1 MGLNRFMRAMMVV
14 FITAN
19 CITINPDIIFA
30 ATDSEDSSLNTD
42 EWEEEK
48 TEEQPSEVNTGP
60 RYETA
65 REVSS
70 RDIEELEKSNKVKN
84 TNKADLIAMLKAKA
98 EKGPNINN
106 NNSEQSENV
115 AINEEASGSDRPAIQ
130 VERRHPG
137 LPSDSAAEIKKRRK
151 AIASS
156 DSELESLT
164 YPDKPTKAT
173 KKKVAKASVTDT
185 SESDL
190 DSSMQSADESTPQPL
205 KANQQPFFPKVFK
218 KIKDAGKWVRDKIDE
233 NPEVKKAIVDKSA
246 GLIDQLL
253 TKKKNE
259 EVNASDFPPPPT
271 DEELRLAL
279 PETPMLLGFNAP
291 ATSEPSSFE
300 FPPPPTDEELRLA
313 LPETPMLLGFNAPA
327 TSEPSSFEFPPPP
340 TDEEL
345 RLALPETPML
355 LGFNAPATSEPSS
368 FEFPPPPTED
378 ELEIMRETAPSLDS
392 SFTSGDLASLRSAIN
407 RHSQN
412 FSDFPPMPTE
422 EELNGRGGI
431 PTSEEFSSLNSGDFT
446 DDENSET
453 TEEEIDRLADLRD
466 RGTGKHSRNAG
477 FLPLNPFTSSPVP
490 SLTPKVP
497 KISAPALI
505 TDITKKAPF
514 KNPPQPLNVF
524 NKKTTTKTAP
534 KKITPVNTAPK
545 LAALPITKAQE
556 TELGENKAPFIEK
569 QAETNNRPID
579 MPSLPV
585 IQKEVTER
593 NKEEMKP
600 QTEEK
605 VVGES
610 EPANNVNGKK
620 RSAGI
625 EEGKLIAKSAE
636 DEKAKEEPV
645 NHTTLIL
652 AMLAIGVF
660 SLGAVIKIIQ
670 LRKNS

>member
-106 NNSEQSENV
+106 NNSEQTENA
-115 AINEEASGSDRPAIQ
+115 AINEEASGADLPAIQ

-164 YPDKPTKAT
+164 YLDKPTKAN
-173 KKKVAKASVTDT
+173 KKKVAKELVADA

-190 DSSMQSADESTPQPL
+190 DSSMQSADESSPQPL

-218 KIKDAGKWVRDKIDE
+218 KIKDAGRWVRDKIDE

-259 EVNASDFPPPPT
+259 EVNASDFPAPPT

-291 ATSEPSSFE
+291 ATS
-300 FPPPPTDEELRLA
+300 
-313 LPETPMLLGFNAPA
+313 G
-327 TSEPSSFEFPPPP
+327 
-340 TDEEL
+340 
-345 RLALPETPML
+345 
-355 LGFNAPATSEPSS
+355 PSS

-407 RHSQN
+407 RHSEN
-412 FSDFPPMPTE
+412 FSDFPPIPTE
-422 EELNGRGGI
+422 EELNGRGGRS
-431 PTSEEFSSLNSGDFT
+431 TSEEFSSLNSGDFT

-490 SLTPKVP
+490 SLSPKIS

-505 TDITKKAPF
+505 SDITKKAPF

-524 NKKTTTKTAP
+524 NKKTTTKTAS
-534 KKITPVNTAPK
+534 KKITPVNTSPK

-556 TELGENKAPFIEK
+556 TALGENKAPFREK
-569 QAETNNRPID
+569 RAEPNNQPID

-585 IQKEVTER
+585 IQKEVTEK

-605 VVGES
+605 MVGES

-636 DEKAKEEPV
+636 DEKAKEEPA

-652 AMLAIGVF
+652 AMLAMGVF
-660 SLGAVIKIIQ
+660 SLGAFIKIIQ

>member
-106 NNSEQSENV
+106 NNSEQTENA
-115 AINEEASGSDRPAIQ
+115 AINEEASGADRPAIQ

-137 LPSDSAAEIKKRRK
+137 LSSDSAAEIKKRRK

-164 YPDKPTKAT
+164 YPDKPTKAN
-173 KKKVAKASVTDT
+173 KKKVAKESVADA

-190 DSSMQSADESTPQPL
+190 DSSMQSADESSPQPL

-259 EVNASDFPPPPT
+259 EVNASDFPPP
-271 DEELRLAL
+271 
-279 PETPMLLGFNAP
+279 
-291 ATSEPSSFE
+291 S
-300 FPPPPTDEELRLA
+300 
-313 LPETPMLLGFNAPA
+313 
-327 TSEPSSFEFPPPP
+327 

-407 RHSQN
+407 RHSEN
-412 FSDFPPMPTE
+412 FSDFPPIPTE
-422 EELNGRGGI
+422 EELNGRGGR

-490 SLTPKVP
+490 SLSPKVS
-497 KISAPALI
+497 KKSAPALI
-505 TDITKKAPF
+505 SDITKKAPF

-524 NKKTTTKTAP
+524 NKKTATKTAS
-534 KKITPVNTAPK
+534 KKITPVNTSPK

-556 TELGENKAPFIEK
+556 TALGENKAPFIEK
-569 QAETNNRPID
+569 QAEPNNQRID

-600 QTEEK
+600 QTEK
-605 VVGES
+605 KMVGES

-636 DEKAKEEPV
+636 DEKAKEEPA

-652 AMLAIGVF
+652 AMLAMGVF
-660 SLGAVIKIIQ
+660 SLGAFIKIIQ

>member
-70 RDIEELEKSNKVKN
+70 RDIKELEKSNKVRN
-84 TNKADLIAMLKAKA
+84 TNKADLIAMLKEKA
-98 EKGPNINN
+98 EKGPNNN
-106 NNSEQSENV
+106 NNNGEQTGNV
-115 AINEEASGSDRPAIQ
+115 AINEEASGVDRPTLQ

-164 YPDKPTKAT
+164 YLDKPTKAN
-173 KKKVAKASVTDT
+173 KKKVAKESVADA

-190 DSSMQSADESTPQPL
+190 DSSMQSADESSPQPL

-259 EVNASDFPPPPT
+259 EVNASDFPPLPT

-291 ATSEPSSFE
+291 T
-300 FPPPPTDEELRLA
+300 
-313 LPETPMLLGFNAPA
+313 

-407 RHSQN
+407 RHSEN
-412 FSDFPPMPTE
+412 FSDFPPIPTE
-422 EELNGRGGI
+422 EELNGRGGR

-477 FLPLNPFTSSPVP
+477 FLPLNPFASSPVP
-490 SLTPKVP
+490 SLSPKVS

-505 TDITKKAPF
+505 SDITKKTPF
-514 KNPPQPLNVF
+514 KNPSQPLNVF
-524 NKKTTTKTAP
+524 NKKTTTKTVT
-534 KKITPVNTAPK
+534 KKPTPVKTAPK
-545 LAALPITKAQE
+545 LAELPATKPQE
-556 TELGENKAPFIEK
+556 TVLRENKTPFIEK
-569 QAETNNRPID
+569 QAETNKQSIN

-585 IQKEVTER
+585 IQKEATESD
-593 NKEEMKP
+593 KEEMKP

-605 VVGES
+605 MVEES
-610 EPANNVNGKK
+610 ESANNANGKN

-636 DEKAKEEPV
+636 DEKAKEEPG

-660 SLGAVIKIIQ
+660 SLGAFIKIIQ
-670 LRKNS
+670 LRKNN

>member
-1 MGLNRFMRAMMVV
+1 MRAMMVV

-30 ATDSEDSSLNTD
+30 TTDNEDSSLNTD

-106 NNSEQSENV
+106 NNSEQTENA
-115 AINEEASGSDRPAIQ
+115 AINEEASGADRPAIQ

-137 LPSDSAAEIKKRRK
+137 LSSDSAAEIKKRRK

-164 YPDKPTKAT
+164 YPDKPTKAN
-173 KKKVAKASVTDT
+173 KKKVAKESVADA

-190 DSSMQSADESTPQPL
+190 DSSMQSADESSPQPL

-233 NPEVKKAIVDKSA
+233 NPEVKKAIIDKSA

-259 EVNASDFPPPPT
+259 EVNASD
-271 DEELRLAL
+271 
-279 PETPMLLGFNAP
+279 
-291 ATSEPSSFE
+291 
-300 FPPPPTDEELRLA
+300 
-313 LPETPMLLGFNAPA
+313 
-327 TSEPSSFEFPPPP
+327 FPPPP

-407 RHSQN
+407 RHSEN
-412 FSDFPPMPTE
+412 FSDFPPIPTE
-422 EELNGRGGI
+422 EELNGRGGR

-490 SLTPKVP
+490 SLSPKVS
-497 KISAPALI
+497 KKSAPALI
-505 TDITKKAPF
+505 SDITKKAPF

-524 NKKTTTKTAP
+524 NKKTATKTAS
-534 KKITPVNTAPK
+534 KKITPVNTSPK

-556 TELGENKAPFIEK
+556 TALGENKAPFIEK
-569 QAETNNRPID
+569 QAEPNNQPID

-605 VVGES
+605 MVGES

-636 DEKAKEEPV
+636 DEKAKEEPA

-652 AMLAIGVF
+652 AMLAMGVF
-660 SLGAVIKIIQ
+660 SLGAFIKIIQ

>member
-30 ATDSEDSSLNTD
+30 TTDNEDSSLNTD

-106 NNSEQSENV
+106 NNSEQTENA
-115 AINEEASGSDRPAIQ
+115 AINEEASGADRPAIQ

-164 YPDKPTKAT
+164 YLDKPTKAN

-259 EVNASDFPPPPT
+259 EANASD
-271 DEELRLAL
+271 
-279 PETPMLLGFNAP
+279 
-291 ATSEPSSFE
+291 
-300 FPPPPTDEELRLA
+300 
-313 LPETPMLLGFNAPA
+313 
-327 TSEPSSFEFPPPP
+327 FPPPP

-407 RHSQN
+407 RHSEN
-412 FSDFPPMPTE
+412 FSDFPPIPTE
-422 EELNGRGGI
+422 EELNGRGGR

-490 SLTPKVP
+490 SLSPKVS

-505 TDITKKAPF
+505 SDITKKTPF

-524 NKKTTTKTAP
+524 NKKTATKTAS
-534 KKITPVNTAPK
+534 KKITPVNTSPK

-556 TELGENKAPFIEK
+556 TALGENKAPFREK
-569 QAETNNRPID
+569 QAEPNNQPID

-605 VVGES
+605 MVGES

-636 DEKAKEEPV
+636 DEKAKEEPA

-652 AMLAIGVF
+652 AMLAMGVF
-660 SLGAVIKIIQ
+660 SLGAFIKIIQ

>member
-70 RDIEELEKSNKVKN
+70 RDIKELEKSNKVRN
-84 TNKADLIAMLKAKA
+84 TNKADLIAMLKEKA
-98 EKGPNINN
+98 EKGPNNN
-106 NNSEQSENV
+106 NNNGEQTGNV
-115 AINEEASGSDRPAIQ
+115 AINEEASGVDRPTLQ

-137 LPSDSAAEIKKRRK
+137 LSSDSAAEIKKRRK

-164 YPDKPTKAT
+164 YPDKPTKAN
-173 KKKVAKASVTDT
+173 KRKVAKESVVDA

-205 KANQQPFFPKVFK
+205 KANQKPFFPKVFK

-253 TKKKNE
+253 TKKKSE
-259 EVNASDFPPPPT
+259 EVNASD
-271 DEELRLAL
+271 
-279 PETPMLLGFNAP
+279 
-291 ATSEPSSFE
+291 
-300 FPPPPTDEELRLA
+300 
-313 LPETPMLLGFNAPA
+313 
-327 TSEPSSFEFPPPP
+327 FPPPP

-407 RHSQN
+407 RHSEN
-412 FSDFPPMPTE
+412 FSDFPPIPTE
-422 EELNGRGGI
+422 EELNGRGGR

-490 SLTPKVP
+490 SLSPKVS

-505 TDITKKAPF
+505 SDITKKTPF
-514 KNPPQPLNVF
+514 KNPSQPLNVF
-524 NKKTTTKTAP
+524 NKKTTTKTVT
-534 KKITPVNTAPK
+534 KKPTPVKTAPK
-545 LAALPITKAQE
+545 LAELPATKPQE
-556 TELGENKAPFIEK
+556 TVLRENKTPFIEK
-569 QAETNNRPID
+569 QAETNKQSIN

-585 IQKEVTER
+585 IQKEATESD
-593 NKEEMKP
+593 KEEMKP

-605 VVGES
+605 MVEES
-610 EPANNVNGKK
+610 ESANNANGKN

-636 DEKAKEEPV
+636 DEKAKEESG

-660 SLGAVIKIIQ
+660 SLGAFIKIIQ
-670 LRKNS
+670 LRKNN

>member
-1 MGLNRFMRAMMVV
+1 MRAMMVV

-98 EKGPNINN
+98 EKGPNNN
-106 NNSEQSENV
+106 NNNGEQTGNV
-115 AINEEASGSDRPAIQ
+115 AINEEASGVDRPTLQ

-137 LPSDSAAEIKKRRK
+137 LSSDSAAEIKKRRK

-164 YPDKPTKAT
+164 YPDKPTKAN
-173 KKKVAKASVTDT
+173 KRKVAKESVVDA

-205 KANQQPFFPKVFK
+205 KANQKPFFPKVFK

-253 TKKKNE
+253 TKKKSE

-291 ATSEPSSFE
+291 
-300 FPPPPTDEELRLA
+300 
-313 LPETPMLLGFNAPA
+313 TP
-327 TSEPSSFEFPPPP
+327 
-340 TDEEL
+340 
-345 RLALPETPML
+345 
-355 LGFNAPATSEPSS
+355 SEPSS

-407 RHSQN
+407 RHSEN
-412 FSDFPPMPTE
+412 FSDFPPIPTE
-422 EELNGRGGI
+422 EELNGRGGR

-477 FLPLNPFTSSPVP
+477 FLPLNPFISSPVP

-505 TDITKKAPF
+505 SDITKKAPF
-514 KNPPQPLNVF
+514 KNPSQPLNVF
-524 NKKTTTKTAP
+524 NKKTTTKTVT
-534 KKITPVNTAPK
+534 KKPTPVKTAPK
-545 LAALPITKAQE
+545 LAELPATKPQE
-556 TELGENKAPFIEK
+556 TVLRENKTPFIEK
-569 QAETNNRPID
+569 QAETNKQSIN

-585 IQKEVTER
+585 IQKEATESD
-593 NKEEMKP
+593 KEEMKP

-605 VVGES
+605 MVEES
-610 EPANNVNGKK
+610 ESANNANGKN

-636 DEKAKEEPV
+636 DEKAKEEPG

-660 SLGAVIKIIQ
+660 SLGAFIKIIQ
-670 LRKNS
+670 LRKNN

>member
-1 MGLNRFMRAMMVV
+1 MRAMMVV

-70 RDIEELEKSNKVKN
+70 RDIKELEKSNKVRN

-106 NNSEQSENV
+106 NNSEQTENA
-115 AINEEASGSDRPAIQ
+115 AINEEASGADRPAIQ

-164 YPDKPTKAT
+164 YPDKPTKVN
-173 KKKVAKASVTDT
+173 KKKVAKESVADA

-190 DSSMQSADESTPQPL
+190 DSSMQSADESSPQPL

-253 TKKKNE
+253 TKKKSE

-300 FPPPPTDEELRLA
+300 FPPPPT
-313 LPETPMLLGFNAPA
+313 
-327 TSEPSSFEFPPPP
+327 
-340 TDEEL
+340 
-345 RLALPETPML
+345 
-355 LGFNAPATSEPSS
+355 
-368 FEFPPPPTED
+368 ED
-378 ELEIMRETAPSLDS
+378 ELEIIRETASSLDS
-392 SFTSGDLASLRSAIN
+392 SFTRGDLASLRNAIN

-412 FSDFPPMPTE
+412 FSDFPPIPTE
-422 EELNGRGGI
+422 EELNGRGGR

-490 SLTPKVP
+490 SLSPKVS

-505 TDITKKAPF
+505 SDITKKTPF
-514 KNPPQPLNVF
+514 KNPSQPLNVF
-524 NKKTTTKTAP
+524 NKKTTTKTVT
-534 KKITPVNTAPK
+534 KKPTPVKTAPK
-545 LAALPITKAQE
+545 LAELPATKPQE
-556 TELGENKAPFIEK
+556 TVLRENKTPFIEK
-569 QAETNNRPID
+569 QAETNKQSIN

-585 IQKEVTER
+585 IQKEATESD
-593 NKEEMKP
+593 KEEMKP

-605 VVGES
+605 MVEES
-610 EPANNVNGKK
+610 ESANNANGKN

-636 DEKAKEEPV
+636 DEKAKEEPG

-660 SLGAVIKIIQ
+660 SLGAFIKIIQ
-670 LRKNS
+670 LRKNN

>member
-340 TDEEL
+340 T
-345 RLALPETPML
+345 
-355 LGFNAPATSEPSS
+355 
-368 FEFPPPPTED
+368 ED

-422 EELNGRGGI
+422 EELNGRGGM

-490 SLTPKVP
+490 SLSPKVS

-556 TELGENKAPFIEK
+556 TALGENKAPFIEK

>member
-106 NNSEQSENV
+106 NNSEQTENA
-115 AINEEASGSDRPAIQ
+115 AINEEASGADRPAIQ

-164 YPDKPTKAT
+164 YPDKPTKVN
-173 KKKVAKASVTDT
+173 KKKVAKESVADA

-190 DSSMQSADESTPQPL
+190 DSSMQSADESSPQPL

-253 TKKKNE
+253 TKKKSE

-291 ATSEPSSFE
+291 T
-300 FPPPPTDEELRLA
+300 
-313 LPETPMLLGFNAPA
+313 

-407 RHSQN
+407 RHSEN
-412 FSDFPPMPTE
+412 FSDFPPIPTE
-422 EELNGRGGI
+422 EELNGRGGR

-477 FLPLNPFTSSPVP
+477 FLPLNPFISSPVP

-505 TDITKKAPF
+505 SDITKKTPF
-514 KNPPQPLNVF
+514 KNPSQPLNVF
-524 NKKTTTKTAP
+524 NKKTTTKTVT
-534 KKITPVNTAPK
+534 KKPIPVKTAPK
-545 LAALPITKAQE
+545 LAELPATKPQE
-556 TELGENKAPFIEK
+556 TVLRENKTPFIEK
-569 QAETNNRPID
+569 QAETNKQSIN

-585 IQKEVTER
+585 IQKEATESD
-593 NKEEMKP
+593 KEEMKP

-605 VVGES
+605 MVEES
-610 EPANNVNGKK
+610 ESANNANGKN

-636 DEKAKEEPV
+636 DEKAKEEPG

-660 SLGAVIKIIQ
+660 SLGAFIKIIQ
-670 LRKNS
+670 LRKNN

>member
-70 RDIEELEKSNKVKN
+70 RDIKELEKSNKVRN

-106 NNSEQSENV
+106 NNSEQTENA
-115 AINEEASGSDRPAIQ
+115 AINEEASGADRPAIQ

-164 YPDKPTKAT
+164 YPDKPTKVN
-173 KKKVAKASVTDT
+173 KKKVAKESVADA

-190 DSSMQSADESTPQPL
+190 DSSMQSADESSPQPL

-253 TKKKNE
+253 TKKKSE

-291 ATSEPSSFE
+291 T
-300 FPPPPTDEELRLA
+300 
-313 LPETPMLLGFNAPA
+313 

-407 RHSQN
+407 RHSEN
-412 FSDFPPMPTE
+412 FSDFPPIPTE
-422 EELNGRGGI
+422 EELNGRGGR

-466 RGTGKHSRNAG
+466 RGTGRHSRNAG

-490 SLTPKVP
+490 SLSPKVS

-505 TDITKKAPF
+505 SDITKKAPF
-514 KNPPQPLNVF
+514 KNPSQPLNVF
-524 NKKTTTKTAP
+524 NKKTTTKTVT
-534 KKITPVNTAPK
+534 KKPTPVKTAPK
-545 LAALPITKAQE
+545 LAELPATKPQE
-556 TELGENKAPFIEK
+556 TVLRENKTPFIEK
-569 QAETNNRPID
+569 QAETNKQSIN

-585 IQKEVTER
+585 IQKEATESD
-593 NKEEMKP
+593 KEEMKP
-600 QTEEK
+600 QIEEK
-605 VVGES
+605 MVEES
-610 EPANNVNGKK
+610 ESANNANGKN

-636 DEKAKEEPV
+636 DEKAKEEPG

-660 SLGAVIKIIQ
+660 SLGAFIKIIQ
-670 LRKNS
+670 LRKNN

>member
-300 FPPPPTDEELRLA
+300 FPPPPT
-313 LPETPMLLGFNAPA
+313 
-327 TSEPSSFEFPPPP
+327 
-340 TDEEL
+340 
-345 RLALPETPML
+345 
-355 LGFNAPATSEPSS
+355 
-368 FEFPPPPTED
+368 ED

-453 TEEEIDRLADLRD
+453 TEEEIDRLTDLRD

-490 SLTPKVP
+490 SLTPKVS

-505 TDITKKAPF
+505 TDVTKKAPF

-610 EPANNVNGKK
+610 EPANNVNEKK

>member
-106 NNSEQSENV
+106 NNSEQSDNV

-300 FPPPPTDEELRLA
+300 FPPPPT
-313 LPETPMLLGFNAPA
+313 
-327 TSEPSSFEFPPPP
+327 
-340 TDEEL
+340 
-345 RLALPETPML
+345 
-355 LGFNAPATSEPSS
+355 
-368 FEFPPPPTED
+368 ED
-378 ELEIMRETAPSLDS
+378 ELEIMRETVPSLDS

-412 FSDFPPMPTE
+412 FSDFPLMPTE

-490 SLTPKVP
+490 SLSPKVS

-556 TELGENKAPFIEK
+556 TALGENKAPFIEK

>member
-106 NNSEQSENV
+106 NNSEQTENV
-115 AINEEASGSDRPAIQ
+115 AINEEASGADRPAIQ

-164 YPDKPTKAT
+164 YLDKPTKAN
-173 KKKVAKASVTDT
+173 KKKVAKESVADA

-190 DSSMQSADESTPQPL
+190 DSSMQSADESSPQPL

-253 TKKKNE
+253 TKKKKE

-327 TSEPSSFEFPPPP
+327 TP
-340 TDEEL
+340 
-345 RLALPETPML
+345 
-355 LGFNAPATSEPSS
+355 EPSS

-378 ELEIMRETAPSLDS
+378 ELEIMRGTAPSLDS

-407 RHSQN
+407 RHSEN
-412 FSDFPPMPTE
+412 FSDFPPIPTE
-422 EELNGRGGI
+422 EELNGRGGR

-490 SLTPKVP
+490 SLSPKVS

-505 TDITKKAPF
+505 SDITKKAPF

-524 NKKTTTKTAP
+524 NKKTTTKTAS
-534 KKITPVNTAPK
+534 KKITPVNTSPK
-545 LAALPITKAQE
+545 LAALPIMKAQE
-556 TELGENKAPFIEK
+556 TALGENKAPFIEK
-569 QAETNNRPID
+569 QAEPNNQPID

-605 VVGES
+605 MVGES

-636 DEKAKEEPV
+636 DEKAKEEPA

-652 AMLAIGVF
+652 AMLAMGVF
-660 SLGAVIKIIQ
+660 SLGAFIKIIQ

>member
-1 MGLNRFMRAMMVV
+1 MRAMMVV

-156 DSELESLT
+156 DSELENLT

-259 EVNASDFPPPPT
+259 EVNASD
-271 DEELRLAL
+271 
-279 PETPMLLGFNAP
+279 
-291 ATSEPSSFE
+291 
-300 FPPPPTDEELRLA
+300 
-313 LPETPMLLGFNAPA
+313 
-327 TSEPSSFEFPPPP
+327 FPPPP

-490 SLTPKVP
+490 SLSPKVS

-505 TDITKKAPF
+505 TDVTKKAPF

>member
-106 NNSEQSENV
+106 NNSEQTENA
-115 AINEEASGSDRPAIQ
+115 AINEEASGADRPAIH

-137 LPSDSAAEIKKRRK
+137 LSSDSAAEIKKRRK

-164 YPDKPTKAT
+164 YPDKPTKAN
-173 KKKVAKASVTDT
+173 KKKVAKESVADA

-190 DSSMQSADESTPQPL
+190 DSSMQSADESSPQPL

-327 TSEPSSFEFPPPP
+327 TSEP
-340 TDEEL
+340 
-345 RLALPETPML
+345 
-355 LGFNAPATSEPSS
+355 NS

-378 ELEIMRETAPSLDS
+378 ELEIMRGTAPSLDS

-412 FSDFPPMPTE
+412 FSDFPAIPTE
-422 EELNGRGGI
+422 EELNGRGGR

-490 SLTPKVP
+490 SLSPKVS

-505 TDITKKAPF
+505 SDITKKAPF

-524 NKKTTTKTAP
+524 NKKTTTKTAS
-534 KKITPVNTAPK
+534 KKITPVNTSPK

-556 TELGENKAPFIEK
+556 TALGENKAPFIEK
-569 QAETNNRPID
+569 QAEANNQPID
-579 MPSLPV
+579 MPSLPL

-600 QTEEK
+600 QTEGK
-605 VVGES
+605 MVGES

-636 DEKAKEEPV
+636 DEKAKEEPA

-652 AMLAIGVF
+652 AMLAMGVF
-660 SLGAVIKIIQ
+660 SLGAFIKIIQ

>member
-1 MGLNRFMRAMMVV
+1 MRAMMVV

-137 LPSDSAAEIKKRRK
+137 LPLDSAAEIKKRRK

-300 FPPPPTDEELRLA
+300 FPPPPT
-313 LPETPMLLGFNAPA
+313 
-327 TSEPSSFEFPPPP
+327 
-340 TDEEL
+340 
-345 RLALPETPML
+345 
-355 LGFNAPATSEPSS
+355 
-368 FEFPPPPTED
+368 ED

-490 SLTPKVP
+490 SLSPKVS

-556 TELGENKAPFIEK
+556 TALGENKAPFIEK

-593 NKEEMKP
+593 NKEEMKS

>member
-340 TDEEL
+340 T
-345 RLALPETPML
+345 
-355 LGFNAPATSEPSS
+355 
-368 FEFPPPPTED
+368 ED

-422 EELNGRGGI
+422 EELNERGGI

>member
-30 ATDSEDSSLNTD
+30 TTDSEDSSLNTD

-48 TEEQPSEVNTGP
+48 TEEQPSEINTGP

-70 RDIEELEKSNKVKN
+70 RDIKELEKSNKVKDA
-84 TNKADLIAMLKAKA
+84 NKADLIAMLKAKA
-98 EKGPNINN
+98 EKGPNNNNNNN
-106 NNSEQSENV
+106 NNSEQSGNV
-115 AINEEASGSDRPAIQ
+115 AINEEASGADRPTLQ

-137 LPSDSAAEIKKRRK
+137 LSSDSAAEIKKRRK

-164 YPDKPTKAT
+164 YPDKTTKT
-173 KKKVAKASVTDT
+173 NKKKVAKESIVDA

-233 NPEVKKAIVDKSA
+233 NPEVKKAIVDKGA

-253 TKKKNE
+253 TKKKSE

-279 PETPMLLGFNAP
+279 PETPMLLGFNAS

-300 FPPPPTDEELRLA
+300 FPPPPTD
-313 LPETPMLLGFNAPA
+313 G
-327 TSEPSSFEFPPPP
+327 
-340 TDEEL
+340 
-345 RLALPETPML
+345 
-355 LGFNAPATSEPSS
+355 
-368 FEFPPPPTED
+368 
-378 ELEIMRETAPSLDS
+378 ELEIMRETASSLDS
-392 SFTSGDLASLRSAIN
+392 SFTRGDLASLRSAIN
-407 RHSQN
+407 HHSQN
-412 FSDFPPMPTE
+412 FSDFPPILTE
-422 EELNGRGGI
+422 EELNGRGDR
-431 PTSEEFSSLNSGDFT
+431 PTSEEFSSLDSGDFT

-490 SLTPKVP
+490 SLSPKVP
-497 KISAPALI
+497 KISVPALVS
-505 TDITKKAPF
+505 DITKKAPF
-514 KNPPQPLNVF
+514 KNPPQPLKVF
-524 NKKTTTKTAP
+524 NKKTTTTTVL
-534 KKITPVNTAPK
+534 KKITPVNIAPK
-545 LAALPITKAQE
+545 LATLPTTKPQE
-556 TELGENKAPFIEK
+556 TAIGENQAPFKEK
-569 QAETNNRPID
+569 QAETNNQPID

-605 VVGES
+605 MVGES

-620 RSAGI
+620 RSAGM

-636 DEKAKEEPV
+636 DEKVKEEPA

-660 SLGAVIKIIQ
+660 SLGAFIKIIQ

>member
-70 RDIEELEKSNKVKN
+70 RDIKELEKSNKVRN
-84 TNKADLIAMLKAKA
+84 TNKADLIAMLKEKA

-106 NNSEQSENV
+106 NNSEQTENA
-115 AINEEASGSDRPAIQ
+115 AINEEASGADRPAIQ

-164 YPDKPTKAT
+164 YPDKPTKVN
-173 KKKVAKASVTDT
+173 KKKVAKESVADA

-190 DSSMQSADESTPQPL
+190 DSSMQSADESSPQPL

-253 TKKKNE
+253 TKKKSE

-291 ATSEPSSFE
+291 T
-300 FPPPPTDEELRLA
+300 
-313 LPETPMLLGFNAPA
+313 

-407 RHSQN
+407 RHSEN
-412 FSDFPPMPTE
+412 FSDFPPIPTE
-422 EELNGRGGI
+422 EELNGRGGR

-466 RGTGKHSRNAG
+466 RGTGKPSRNAG

-490 SLTPKVP
+490 SLSPKVS

-505 TDITKKAPF
+505 SDITKKTPF
-514 KNPPQPLNVF
+514 KNPSQPLNVF
-524 NKKTTTKTAP
+524 NKKTTTKTVT
-534 KKITPVNTAPK
+534 KKPTPVKTAPK
-545 LAALPITKAQE
+545 LAELPATKPQE
-556 TELGENKAPFIEK
+556 TVLRENKTPFIEK
-569 QAETNNRPID
+569 QAETNKQSIN

-585 IQKEVTER
+585 IQKEATESD
-593 NKEEMKP
+593 KEEMKP

-605 VVGES
+605 MVEES
-610 EPANNVNGKK
+610 ESANNANGKN

-636 DEKAKEEPV
+636 DEKAKEEPG

-660 SLGAVIKIIQ
+660 SLGAFIKIIQ
-670 LRKNS
+670 LRKNN

>member
-1 MGLNRFMRAMMVV
+1 MRAMMVV

-70 RDIEELEKSNKVKN
+70 RDIKELEKSNKVRN
-84 TNKADLIAMLKAKA
+84 TNKADLIAMLKEKA
-98 EKGPNINN
+98 EKGPNNN
-106 NNSEQSENV
+106 NNNGEQTGNV
-115 AINEEASGSDRPAIQ
+115 AINEEASGVDRPTLQ

-137 LPSDSAAEIKKRRK
+137 LSSDSAAEIKKRRK

-164 YPDKPTKAT
+164 YPDKPTKAN
-173 KKKVAKASVTDT
+173 KRKVAKESVVDA

-205 KANQQPFFPKVFK
+205 KANQKPFFPKVFK

-253 TKKKNE
+253 TKKKSE
-259 EVNASDFPPPPT
+259 EVNASD
-271 DEELRLAL
+271 
-279 PETPMLLGFNAP
+279 
-291 ATSEPSSFE
+291 
-300 FPPPPTDEELRLA
+300 
-313 LPETPMLLGFNAPA
+313 
-327 TSEPSSFEFPPPP
+327 FPPPP

-407 RHSQN
+407 RHSEN
-412 FSDFPPMPTE
+412 FSDFPPIPTE
-422 EELNGRGGI
+422 EELNGRGGR

-490 SLTPKVP
+490 SLSPKVS

-505 TDITKKAPF
+505 SDITKKTPF
-514 KNPPQPLNVF
+514 KNPSQPLNVF
-524 NKKTTTKTAP
+524 NKKTTTKTVT
-534 KKITPVNTAPK
+534 KKPTPVKTAPK
-545 LAALPITKAQE
+545 LAELPATKPQE
-556 TELGENKAPFIEK
+556 TVLRENKTPFIEK
-569 QAETNNRPID
+569 QAETNKQSIN

-585 IQKEVTER
+585 IQKEATESD
-593 NKEEMKP
+593 KEEMKP

-605 VVGES
+605 MVEES
-610 EPANNVNGKK
+610 ESANNANGKN

-636 DEKAKEEPV
+636 DEKAKEESG

-660 SLGAVIKIIQ
+660 SLGAFIKIIQ
-670 LRKNS
+670 LRKNN

>member
-84 TNKADLIAMLKAKA
+84 TNKSDLIAMLKAKA

-106 NNSEQSENV
+106 NNSEQTENA
-115 AINEEASGSDRPAIQ
+115 AINEEASGADRPAIQ

-164 YPDKPTKAT
+164 YLDKPTKAN
-173 KKKVAKASVTDT
+173 KKKVAKESVADA

-190 DSSMQSADESTPQPL
+190 DSSMQSADESSPQPL

-291 ATSEPSSFE
+291 ATS
-300 FPPPPTDEELRLA
+300 
-313 LPETPMLLGFNAPA
+313 G
-327 TSEPSSFEFPPPP
+327 PSSFEFPPPP

-407 RHSQN
+407 RHSEN
-412 FSDFPPMPTE
+412 FSDFPPIPTE
-422 EELNGRGGI
+422 EELNGRGGR
-431 PTSEEFSSLNSGDFT
+431 PTSEEFSSLSSGDFT

-490 SLTPKVP
+490 SLSPKVS
-497 KISAPALI
+497 KKSAPALI
-505 TDITKKAPF
+505 NDITKKAPF

-524 NKKTTTKTAP
+524 NKKTTTKTAS
-534 KKITPVNTAPK
+534 KKITPVNTSPK

-556 TELGENKAPFIEK
+556 TALGENKAPFIEK
-569 QAETNNRPID
+569 QAEPNNQPID

-585 IQKEVTER
+585 IQKEDTER

-600 QTEEK
+600 QTEGK
-605 VVGES
+605 MVGES

-636 DEKAKEEPV
+636 DEKAKEEPA

-652 AMLAIGVF
+652 AMLAMGVF
-660 SLGAVIKIIQ
+660 SLGAFIKIIQ

>member
-106 NNSEQSENV
+106 NNSEQTENA
-115 AINEEASGSDRPAIQ
+115 AINEEASGADRPAIQ

-164 YPDKPTKAT
+164 YLDKPTKAN
-173 KKKVAKASVTDT
+173 KKKVAKESVADA

-190 DSSMQSADESTPQPL
+190 DSSMQSADESSPQPL

-259 EVNASDFPPPPT
+259 EVNASDFPAPPT

-279 PETPMLLGFNAP
+279 PETPMLLGFNVP
-291 ATSEPSSFE
+291 TTSEPSSFE

-313 LPETPMLLGFNAPA
+313 LPEI
-327 TSEPSSFEFPPPP
+327 
-340 TDEEL
+340 
-345 RLALPETPML
+345 PML

-378 ELEIMRETAPSLDS
+378 ELEIMRGTAPSLDS
-392 SFTSGDLASLRSAIN
+392 SFTSGDLASLRSAVN
-407 RHSQN
+407 RHSEN
-412 FSDFPPMPTE
+412 FSDFPPIPTE

-490 SLTPKVP
+490 SLSPKVS

-505 TDITKKAPF
+505 NDITKKAPF

-524 NKKTTTKTAP
+524 NKKTATKTAS
-534 KKITPVNTAPK
+534 KKITPVNTSPK

-556 TELGENKAPFIEK
+556 TALGENKAPFREK
-569 QAETNNRPID
+569 QAEPNNQPID

-605 VVGES
+605 MVGES

-636 DEKAKEEPV
+636 DEKAKEESA

-652 AMLAIGVF
+652 AMLAMGVF
-660 SLGAVIKIIQ
+660 SLGAFIKIIQ

>member
-70 RDIEELEKSNKVKN
+70 RDIKELEKSNKVRN
-84 TNKADLIAMLKAKA
+84 TNKADLIAMLKEKA
-98 EKGPNINN
+98 EKGPNNN
-106 NNSEQSENV
+106 NNNGEQTGNV
-115 AINEEASGSDRPAIQ
+115 AINEEASGVDRPTLQ

-156 DSELESLT
+156 YSELESLT
-164 YPDKPTKAT
+164 YPDKPTKVN
-173 KKKVAKASVTDT
+173 KKKVAKESVADA

-190 DSSMQSADESTPQPL
+190 DSSMQSADESSPQPL

-253 TKKKNE
+253 TKKKSE

-340 TDEEL
+340 T
-345 RLALPETPML
+345 
-355 LGFNAPATSEPSS
+355 
-368 FEFPPPPTED
+368 ED
-378 ELEIMRETAPSLDS
+378 ELEIIRETASSLDS
-392 SFTSGDLASLRSAIN
+392 SFTRGDLASLRNAIN

-412 FSDFPPMPTE
+412 FSDFPPIPTE
-422 EELNGRGGI
+422 EELNGRGGR

-477 FLPLNPFTSSPVP
+477 FLPLNPFASSPVP
-490 SLTPKVP
+490 SLSPKVS

-505 TDITKKAPF
+505 SDITKKTPF
-514 KNPPQPLNVF
+514 KNPSQPLNVF
-524 NKKTTTKTAP
+524 NKKTTTKTVT
-534 KKITPVNTAPK
+534 KKPTPVKTAPK
-545 LAALPITKAQE
+545 LAELPATKPQE
-556 TELGENKAPFIEK
+556 TVLRENKTPFIEK
-569 QAETNNRPID
+569 QAETNKQSIN

-585 IQKEVTER
+585 IQKEATESD
-593 NKEEMKP
+593 KEEMKP

-605 VVGES
+605 MVEES
-610 EPANNVNGKK
+610 ESANNANGKN

-636 DEKAKEEPV
+636 DEKAKEEPG

-660 SLGAVIKIIQ
+660 SLGAFIKIIQ
-670 LRKNS
+670 LRKNN

>member
-1 MGLNRFMRAMMVV
+1 MRAMMVV

-70 RDIEELEKSNKVKN
+70 RDIKELEKSNKVKN

-106 NNSEQSENV
+106 NNSEQTENA
-115 AINEEASGSDRPAIQ
+115 AINEEASGADRPAIQ

-164 YPDKPTKAT
+164 YPDKPTKVN
-173 KKKVAKASVTDT
+173 KKKVAKESVADA

-205 KANQQPFFPKVFK
+205 KANQKPFFPKVFK

-253 TKKKNE
+253 TKKKSE

-291 ATSEPSSFE
+291 
-300 FPPPPTDEELRLA
+300 
-313 LPETPMLLGFNAPA
+313 TP
-327 TSEPSSFEFPPPP
+327 
-340 TDEEL
+340 
-345 RLALPETPML
+345 
-355 LGFNAPATSEPSS
+355 SEPSS

-407 RHSQN
+407 RHSEN
-412 FSDFPPMPTE
+412 FSDFPPIPTE
-422 EELNGRGGI
+422 EELNGRGGR
-431 PTSEEFSSLNSGDFT
+431 PTSEEFSSMNSGDFT

-453 TEEEIDRLADLRD
+453 TEAEIDRLADLRD

-477 FLPLNPFTSSPVP
+477 FLPLNPFISSPVL

-505 TDITKKAPF
+505 SDITKKAPF
-514 KNPPQPLNVF
+514 KNPSQPLNVF
-524 NKKTTTKTAP
+524 NKKTTTKTVT
-534 KKITPVNTAPK
+534 KKPTPVKTAPK
-545 LAALPITKAQE
+545 LAELPATKPQE
-556 TELGENKAPFIEK
+556 TVLRENKTPFIEK
-569 QAETNNRPID
+569 QAETNKQSIN

-585 IQKEVTER
+585 IQKEATESD
-593 NKEEMKP
+593 KEEMKP

-605 VVGES
+605 MVEES
-610 EPANNVNGKK
+610 ESANNANGKN

-636 DEKAKEEPV
+636 DEKAKEEPG

-660 SLGAVIKIIQ
+660 SLGAFIKIIQ
-670 LRKNS
+670 LRKNN

>member
-48 TEEQPSEVNTGP
+48 IEEQPSEVNTGP

-106 NNSEQSENV
+106 NNSEQTENA
-115 AINEEASGSDRPAIQ
+115 AINEEASGADRPAIQ

-164 YPDKPTKAT
+164 YLDKPTKAN

-233 NPEVKKAIVDKSA
+233 NPEVKKAIVDKGA

-259 EVNASDFPPPPT
+259 EVNASD
-271 DEELRLAL
+271 
-279 PETPMLLGFNAP
+279 
-291 ATSEPSSFE
+291 
-300 FPPPPTDEELRLA
+300 
-313 LPETPMLLGFNAPA
+313 
-327 TSEPSSFEFPPPP
+327 FPPPP

-407 RHSQN
+407 RHSEN
-412 FSDFPPMPTE
+412 FSDFPPIPTE
-422 EELNGRGGI
+422 EELNGRGGR
-431 PTSEEFSSLNSGDFT
+431 PTSEAFSSLNSGDFT

-490 SLTPKVP
+490 SLSPKIS

-505 TDITKKAPF
+505 SDITKKAPF

-524 NKKTTTKTAP
+524 NKKTATKTAS
-534 KKITPVNTAPK
+534 KKITPVNTSPK

-556 TELGENKAPFIEK
+556 TALGENKAPFIEK
-569 QAETNNRPID
+569 QAEANNQPID
-579 MPSLPV
+579 MPSLPL

-636 DEKAKEEPV
+636 DEKAKEEPA

-652 AMLAIGVF
+652 AMLAMGVF
-660 SLGAVIKIIQ
+660 SLGAFIKIIQ

>member
-1 MGLNRFMRAMMVV
+1 MRAMMVV

-106 NNSEQSENV
+106 NNSEQSDNV

-300 FPPPPTDEELRLA
+300 FPPPPT
-313 LPETPMLLGFNAPA
+313 
-327 TSEPSSFEFPPPP
+327 
-340 TDEEL
+340 
-345 RLALPETPML
+345 
-355 LGFNAPATSEPSS
+355 
-368 FEFPPPPTED
+368 ED

-412 FSDFPPMPTE
+412 FSDFPLMPTE

-453 TEEEIDRLADLRD
+453 REEEIDRLADLRD

-490 SLTPKVP
+490 SLSPKVS

-556 TELGENKAPFIEK
+556 TALGENKAPFIEK

>member
-106 NNSEQSENV
+106 NNSEQTENA
-115 AINEEASGSDRPAIQ
+115 AINEEASGADRPAIQ

-164 YPDKPTKAT
+164 YLDKPTKAN
-173 KKKVAKASVTDT
+173 KKKVAKELVADA

-190 DSSMQSADESTPQPL
+190 DSSMQSADESSPQPL

-218 KIKDAGKWVRDKIDE
+218 KIKDAGRWVRDKIDE

-291 ATSEPSSFE
+291 ATS
-300 FPPPPTDEELRLA
+300 
-313 LPETPMLLGFNAPA
+313 G
-327 TSEPSSFEFPPPP
+327 PSSFEFPPPP

-407 RHSQN
+407 RHSEN
-412 FSDFPPMPTE
+412 FSDFPPIPTE
-422 EELNGRGGI
+422 EELNGRGGRS
-431 PTSEEFSSLNSGDFT
+431 TSEEFSSLNSGDFT

-490 SLTPKVP
+490 SLSPKVS

-505 TDITKKAPF
+505 SDITKKAPF

-524 NKKTTTKTAP
+524 NKKTTTKTAS
-534 KKITPVNTAPK
+534 KKITPVNTSPK

-556 TELGENKAPFIEK
+556 TALGENKAPFREK
-569 QAETNNRPID
+569 RAEPNNQPID

-585 IQKEVTER
+585 IQKEVTEK

-605 VVGES
+605 MVGES

-636 DEKAKEEPV
+636 DEKAKEEPA

-652 AMLAIGVF
+652 AMLAMGVF
-660 SLGAVIKIIQ
+660 SLGAFIKIIQ

>member
-70 RDIEELEKSNKVKN
+70 RDIKELEKSNKVRN
-84 TNKADLIAMLKAKA
+84 TNKADLIAMLKEKA
-98 EKGPNINN
+98 EKGPNNN
-106 NNSEQSENV
+106 NNNGEQTGNV
-115 AINEEASGSDRPAIQ
+115 AINEEASGVDRPTLQ

-137 LPSDSAAEIKKRRK
+137 LSSDSAAEIKKRRK

-164 YPDKPTKAT
+164 YPDKPTKAN
-173 KKKVAKASVTDT
+173 KRKVAKESVVDA

-205 KANQQPFFPKVFK
+205 KANQKPFFPKVFK

-253 TKKKNE
+253 TKKKSE

-291 ATSEPSSFE
+291 T
-300 FPPPPTDEELRLA
+300 
-313 LPETPMLLGFNAPA
+313 
-327 TSEPSSFEFPPPP
+327 
-340 TDEEL
+340 
-345 RLALPETPML
+345 
-355 LGFNAPATSEPSS
+355 TSEPSS

-407 RHSQN
+407 RHSEN
-412 FSDFPPMPTE
+412 FSDFPPIPTE
-422 EELNGRGGI
+422 GELNGGGDR
-431 PTSEEFSSLNSGDFT
+431 PTSEGFSSMNSGDFT

-477 FLPLNPFTSSPVP
+477 FLPLNPFISSPVP

-505 TDITKKAPF
+505 SDITKKAPF
-514 KNPPQPLNVF
+514 KNPSQPLNVF
-524 NKKTTTKTAP
+524 NKKTTTKTVT
-534 KKITPVNTAPK
+534 KKPTPVKTAPK
-545 LAALPITKAQE
+545 LAELPATKPQE
-556 TELGENKAPFIEK
+556 TVLRENKTPFIEK
-569 QAETNNRPID
+569 QAETNKQSIN

-585 IQKEVTER
+585 IQKEATESD
-593 NKEEMKP
+593 KEEMKP

-605 VVGES
+605 MVEES
-610 EPANNVNGKK
+610 ESANNANGKN

-636 DEKAKEEPV
+636 DEKAKEEPG

-660 SLGAVIKIIQ
+660 SLGAFIKIIQ
-670 LRKNS
+670 LRKNN

>member
-106 NNSEQSENV
+106 NNSEQSDNV

-205 KANQQPFFPKVFK
+205 KANQQLFFPKVFK

-300 FPPPPTDEELRLA
+300 FPPPPT
-313 LPETPMLLGFNAPA
+313 
-327 TSEPSSFEFPPPP
+327 
-340 TDEEL
+340 
-345 RLALPETPML
+345 
-355 LGFNAPATSEPSS
+355 
-368 FEFPPPPTED
+368 ED

-412 FSDFPPMPTE
+412 FSDFPLMPTE

-490 SLTPKVP
+490 SLSPKVS

-556 TELGENKAPFIEK
+556 TALGENKAPFIEK

>member
-259 EVNASDFPPPPT
+259 EVNASDFPPP
-271 DEELRLAL
+271 
-279 PETPMLLGFNAP
+279 
-291 ATSEPSSFE
+291 
-300 FPPPPTDEELRLA
+300 TDEELRLA

-412 FSDFPPMPTE
+412 FSDFPPIPTE

-556 TELGENKAPFIEK
+556 TALGENKAPFIEK

>member
-48 TEEQPSEVNTGP
+48 IEEQPSEVNTGP

-84 TNKADLIAMLKAKA
+84 TNKADLIAMLKVKA

-106 NNSEQSENV
+106 NNSEQTENA
-115 AINEEASGSDRPAIQ
+115 AINEEASGADRPAIQ

-137 LPSDSAAEIKKRRK
+137 LSSDSVAEIKKRRK

-164 YPDKPTKAT
+164 YPDKPTKAN
-173 KKKVAKASVTDT
+173 KKKVAKESVADA

-190 DSSMQSADESTPQPL
+190 DSSMQSADESSPQPL

-300 FPPPPTDEELRLA
+300 FPPPPT
-313 LPETPMLLGFNAPA
+313 
-327 TSEPSSFEFPPPP
+327 
-340 TDEEL
+340 
-345 RLALPETPML
+345 
-355 LGFNAPATSEPSS
+355 
-368 FEFPPPPTED
+368 ED

-407 RHSQN
+407 RYSEN
-412 FSDFPPMPTE
+412 FSDFPPIPTE
-422 EELNGRGGI
+422 EELNGRGGR

-490 SLTPKVP
+490 SLSPKVS

-505 TDITKKAPF
+505 SDTTKKTPF

-524 NKKTTTKTAP
+524 NKKTTTKTAS
-534 KKITPVNTAPK
+534 KKITPVNTSPK

-556 TELGENKAPFIEK
+556 TALGENKAPFREK
-569 QAETNNRPID
+569 QAEPNNQPID

-593 NKEEMKP
+593 NKEGMKP

-636 DEKAKEEPV
+636 DEKAKEEPA

-652 AMLAIGVF
+652 AMLAMGVF
-660 SLGAVIKIIQ
+660 SLGAFIKIIQ

>member
-48 TEEQPSEVNTGP
+48 IEEQPSEVNTGP

-106 NNSEQSENV
+106 NNSEQTENA
-115 AINEEASGSDRPAIQ
+115 AINEEASGADRPAIQ

-137 LPSDSAAEIKKRRK
+137 LSSDSAAEIKKRRK

-164 YPDKPTKAT
+164 YLDKPTKAN
-173 KKKVAKASVTDT
+173 KKKVAKESVADA

-190 DSSMQSADESTPQPL
+190 DSSMQSADESSPQPL

-259 EVNASDFPPPPT
+259 EVNALDFPAPPT

-291 ATSEPSSFE
+291 V
-300 FPPPPTDEELRLA
+300 
-313 LPETPMLLGFNAPA
+313 

-407 RHSQN
+407 RHSEN
-412 FSDFPPMPTE
+412 FSDFPPIPTE
-422 EELNGRGGI
+422 EELNGRGGR

-490 SLTPKVP
+490 SLSPKVS

-505 TDITKKAPF
+505 SDITKKAPF

-524 NKKTTTKTAP
+524 NKKTTTKTAS
-534 KKITPVNTAPK
+534 KKITPVNTSPK

-556 TELGENKAPFIEK
+556 TALGENKAPFREK
-569 QAETNNRPID
+569 QAEPNNQPID

-605 VVGES
+605 MVGES

-636 DEKAKEEPV
+636 DEKAKEEPA

-652 AMLAIGVF
+652 AMLAMGVF
-660 SLGAVIKIIQ
+660 SLGAFIKIIQ

>member
-70 RDIEELEKSNKVKN
+70 RDIEGLEKSNKVKN

-300 FPPPPTDEELRLA
+300 FPPPPT
-313 LPETPMLLGFNAPA
+313 
-327 TSEPSSFEFPPPP
+327 
-340 TDEEL
+340 
-345 RLALPETPML
+345 
-355 LGFNAPATSEPSS
+355 
-368 FEFPPPPTED
+368 ED

-490 SLTPKVP
+490 SLSPKVS

-556 TELGENKAPFIEK
+556 TALGENKAPFIEK

>member
-70 RDIEELEKSNKVKN
+70 RDIKELEKSNKVRN
-84 TNKADLIAMLKAKA
+84 TNKADLIAMLKEKA
-98 EKGPNINN
+98 EKGPNNN
-106 NNSEQSENV
+106 NNNGEQTGNV
-115 AINEEASGSDRPAIQ
+115 AINEEASGVDRPTLQ

-164 YPDKPTKAT
+164 YPDKPTKVN
-173 KKKVAKASVTDT
+173 KKKVAKESVADA

-190 DSSMQSADESTPQPL
+190 DSSMQSADESSPQPL

-253 TKKKNE
+253 TKKKSE

-340 TDEEL
+340 T
-345 RLALPETPML
+345 
-355 LGFNAPATSEPSS
+355 
-368 FEFPPPPTED
+368 ED
-378 ELEIMRETAPSLDS
+378 ELEIIRETASSLDS
-392 SFTSGDLASLRSAIN
+392 SFTRGDLASLRNAIN

-412 FSDFPPMPTE
+412 FSDFPPIPTE
-422 EELNGRGGI
+422 EELNGRGGR
-431 PTSEEFSSLNSGDFT
+431 PTSEELSSLNSGDFT

-477 FLPLNPFTSSPVP
+477 FLPLNPFASSPVP
-490 SLTPKVP
+490 SLSPKVS

-505 TDITKKAPF
+505 SDITKKTPF
-514 KNPPQPLNVF
+514 KNPSQPLNVF
-524 NKKTTTKTAP
+524 NKKTTTKTVT
-534 KKITPVNTAPK
+534 KKPTPVKTAPK
-545 LAALPITKAQE
+545 LAELPATKPQE
-556 TELGENKAPFIEK
+556 TVLRENKTPFIEK
-569 QAETNNRPID
+569 QAETNKQSIN

-585 IQKEVTER
+585 IQKEATESD
-593 NKEEMKP
+593 KEEMKP

-605 VVGES
+605 MVEES
-610 EPANNVNGKK
+610 ESANNANGKN

-636 DEKAKEEPV
+636 DEKAKEEPG

-660 SLGAVIKIIQ
+660 SLGAFIKIIQ
-670 LRKNS
+670 LRKNN

>member
-70 RDIEELEKSNKVKN
+70 RDIKELEKSNKVRN
-84 TNKADLIAMLKAKA
+84 TNKADLIAMLKEKA
-98 EKGPNINN
+98 EKGPNNN
-106 NNSEQSENV
+106 NNNGEQTGNV
-115 AINEEASGSDRPAIQ
+115 AINEEASGVDRPTLQ

-164 YPDKPTKAT
+164 YLDKPTKAN
-173 KKKVAKASVTDT
+173 KKKVAKESVADA

-190 DSSMQSADESTPQPL
+190 DSSMQSADESSPQPL

-253 TKKKNE
+253 TKKKSE

-291 ATSEPSSFE
+291 T
-300 FPPPPTDEELRLA
+300 
-313 LPETPMLLGFNAPA
+313 

-407 RHSQN
+407 RHSEN
-412 FSDFPPMPTE
+412 FSDFPPIPTE
-422 EELNGRGGI
+422 GELNGGGDR
-431 PTSEEFSSLNSGDFT
+431 PTSEGFSSMNSGDFT

-477 FLPLNPFTSSPVP
+477 FLPLNPFISSPVP

-505 TDITKKAPF
+505 SDITKKVPF
-514 KNPPQPLNVF
+514 KNPSQPLNVF
-524 NKKTTTKTAP
+524 NKKTTTKTVT
-534 KKITPVNTAPK
+534 KKPTPVKTAPK
-545 LAALPITKAQE
+545 LAELPATKPQE
-556 TELGENKAPFIEK
+556 TVLRENKTPFIEK
-569 QAETNNRPID
+569 QAETNKQSIN

-585 IQKEVTER
+585 IQKEATESD
-593 NKEEMKP
+593 KEEMKP

-605 VVGES
+605 MVEES
-610 EPANNVNGKK
+610 ESANNANGKN

-636 DEKAKEEPV
+636 DEKAKEEPG

-660 SLGAVIKIIQ
+660 SLGAFIKIIQ
-670 LRKNS
+670 LRKNN

>member
-1 MGLNRFMRAMMVV
+1 MRAMMVV

-300 FPPPPTDEELRLA
+300 FPPPPT
-313 LPETPMLLGFNAPA
+313 
-327 TSEPSSFEFPPPP
+327 
-340 TDEEL
+340 
-345 RLALPETPML
+345 
-355 LGFNAPATSEPSS
+355 
-368 FEFPPPPTED
+368 ED

-412 FSDFPPMPTE
+412 FSDFPPIPTE

-556 TELGENKAPFIEK
+556 TALGENKAPFIEK

>member
-70 RDIEELEKSNKVKN
+70 RDIKELEKSNKVKN

-106 NNSEQSENV
+106 NNSEQTENA
-115 AINEEASGSDRPAIQ
+115 AINEEDSGADRPAIQ

-164 YPDKPTKAT
+164 YPDKPTKVN
-173 KKKVAKASVTDT
+173 KKKVAKESVADA

-205 KANQQPFFPKVFK
+205 KANQKPFFPKVFK

-253 TKKKNE
+253 TKKKSE

-291 ATSEPSSFE
+291 
-300 FPPPPTDEELRLA
+300 
-313 LPETPMLLGFNAPA
+313 TP
-327 TSEPSSFEFPPPP
+327 
-340 TDEEL
+340 
-345 RLALPETPML
+345 
-355 LGFNAPATSEPSS
+355 SEPSS

-407 RHSQN
+407 RHSEN
-412 FSDFPPMPTE
+412 FSDFPPIPTE
-422 EELNGRGGI
+422 EELNGRGGR
-431 PTSEEFSSLNSGDFT
+431 PTSEEFSSMNSGDFT

-453 TEEEIDRLADLRD
+453 TEAEIDRLADLRD

-477 FLPLNPFTSSPVP
+477 FLPLNPFISSPVP

-505 TDITKKAPF
+505 SDITKKAPF
-514 KNPPQPLNVF
+514 KNPSQPLNVF
-524 NKKTTTKTAP
+524 NKKTTTKTVT
-534 KKITPVNTAPK
+534 KKPTPVKTAPK
-545 LAALPITKAQE
+545 LAELPATKPQE
-556 TELGENKAPFIEK
+556 TVLRENKTPFIEK
-569 QAETNNRPID
+569 QAETNKQSIN

-585 IQKEVTER
+585 IQKEATESD
-593 NKEEMKP
+593 KEEMKP

-605 VVGES
+605 MVEES
-610 EPANNVNGKK
+610 ESANNANGKN

-636 DEKAKEEPV
+636 DEKAKEEPG

-660 SLGAVIKIIQ
+660 SLGAFIKIIQ
-670 LRKNS
+670 LRKNN

>member
-1 MGLNRFMRAMMVV
+1 MRAMMVV

-106 NNSEQSENV
+106 NNSEQSDNV

-205 KANQQPFFPKVFK
+205 KANQQPFFLKVFK

-300 FPPPPTDEELRLA
+300 FPPPPT
-313 LPETPMLLGFNAPA
+313 
-327 TSEPSSFEFPPPP
+327 
-340 TDEEL
+340 
-345 RLALPETPML
+345 
-355 LGFNAPATSEPSS
+355 
-368 FEFPPPPTED
+368 ED

-412 FSDFPPMPTE
+412 FSDFPLMPTE

-490 SLTPKVP
+490 SLSPKVS

-556 TELGENKAPFIEK
+556 TALGENKAPFIEK